1 MSRSSSLRVIDTMT
15 SHTHRISLA
24 LAALAAMTFAPDAI
38 AATDDIGTAMSVTT
52 VVTGKLDADERTL
65 KSGDAVFQNE
75 TIVTDANGV
84 GQFQFNDQTK
94 LAIGPGST
102 VVLDNFVYDSNTS
115 QGKVVINLT
124 AGALRFITG
133 KADHNAYEI
142 VTPTA
147 TIGVRGTVF
156 DVYTKTN
163 GEMAVAMID
172 GAIEV
177 CPKIGLCRVHNVVGK
192 FLHMTPLGAFSLRD
206 KWDGS
211 FLAGVPFKL
220 ALPFLG
226 DQKNLVPSL
235 RGKTGSIAKYVTV
248 AGTGIGKAIKT
259 PLTKLPK
266 LKLPKLF
273 GK

>member
-1 MSRSSSLRVIDTMT
+1 MT
-15 SHTHRISLA
+15 SSTHRIALA
-24 LAALAAMTFAPDAI
+24 LAALATIAPAYDAA
-38 AATDDIGTAMSVTT
+38 AATDNIGTATAITT
-52 VVTGKLDADERTL
+52 AVTGTLDAGATTL

-75 TIVTDANGV
+75 TITTDANGV

-102 VVLDNFVYDSNTS
+102 IVLDNFVYDSNTS
-115 QGKVVINLT
+115 TGKVVINLT

-142 VTPTA
+142 VTPSA

-156 DVYTKTN
+156 DVYAKGD

-177 CPKIGLCRVHNVVGK
+177 CPKVGLCRVHDVVGK
-192 FLHMTPLGAFSLRD
+192 FLYMTPLGTFSLRD
-206 KWDGS
+206 AWDGS
-211 FLAGVPFKL
+211 FLKDVPFKL

-226 DQKNLVPSL
+226 DQNNLVPGL
-235 RGKTGSIAKYVTV
+235 RGKSAAIRKYAAV
-248 AGTGIGKAIKT
+248 AGKVIKT

-266 LKLPKLF
+266 FKFPNLF

>member
-1 MSRSSSLRVIDTMT
+1 MNASTF
-15 SHTHRISLA
+15 RIAIASLA
-24 LAALAAMTFAPDAI
+24 LTTLATHAR
-38 AATDDIGTAMSVTT
+38 AATEDIGTATAITTT
-52 VVTGKLDADERTL
+52 VTGTRDASAATL

-75 TIVTDANGV
+75 TITTDANGV

-94 LAIGPGST
+94 LAIGPAST
-102 VVLDNFVYDSNTS
+102 IVLDNFVYDSNTS
-115 QGKVVINLT
+115 EGKVVINLT

-156 DVYTKTN
+156 DVYTKDD
-163 GEMAVAMID
+163 GEMAVAMIE

-177 CPKIGLCRVHNVVGK
+177 CPKVGACRLHNVVGK

-206 KWDGS
+206 TWDGS
-211 FLAGVPFKL
+211 FLTGVPFKL

-226 DQKNLVPSL
+226 DQKNLVPGL
-235 RGKTGSIAKYVTV
+235 RGSTTSIRKYVTV
-248 AGTGIGKAIKT
+248 AGNDIGKAIKT
-259 PLTKLPK
+259 PLTKLPRI
-266 LKLPKLF
+266 KLPKLF